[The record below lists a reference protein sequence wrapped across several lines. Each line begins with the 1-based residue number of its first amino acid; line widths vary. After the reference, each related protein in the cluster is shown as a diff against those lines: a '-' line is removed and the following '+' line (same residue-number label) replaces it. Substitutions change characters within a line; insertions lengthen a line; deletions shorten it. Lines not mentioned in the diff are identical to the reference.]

1 MGPAPLRQ
9 RTALAVTATLAAS
22 ARATAKTAAVSAA
35 VSAVTATAALAL
47 TAPALATPAPTALAA
62 ATPALDARAPGAA
75 APGARPP
82 GAAAPGAPPPG
93 APAPPAPGASAP
105 PAFNAPAPDAPAPVA
120 PAPVAPPPDP
130 PAPSCGTAADGGFPL
145 ATRIHGGPDD
155 YAAGG
160 PLQAW
165 KLDLTNTTDA
175 SCTGVHPVLV
185 LADSDRDRALRPA
198 QIRFEF
204 YDEGSARWWPVAFET
219 TEEAENV
226 GVFADFGG
234 FAVPAGRTLTVP
246 VRLAFREDTAP
257 DEVVVSAAV
266 VQRRGADG
274 DWVGASGD
282 YRLTV
287 GPVAPDASG
296 TPEPTAEAAEPPGRT
311 PTEPKVPRSADT
323 AAPRPELARTGRE
336 SGEAALVLAPFAAAL
351 VLLGAALVRTARR
364 TALRT
369 ARSAVRSAA
378 RGSAP

>member
-1 MGPAPLRQ
+1 MPA
-9 RTALAVTATLAAS
+9 
-22 ARATAKTAAVSAA
+22 
-35 VSAVTATAALAL
+35 
-47 TAPALATPAPTALAA
+47 
-62 ATPALDARAPGAA
+62 
-75 APGARPP
+75 
-82 GAAAPGAPPPG
+82 
-93 APAPPAPGASAP
+93 
-105 PAFNAPAPDAPAPVA
+105 
-120 PAPVAPPPDP
+120 PDP

-165 KLDLTNTTDA
+165 KLDLTNATDA

-185 LADSDRDRALRPA
+185 LADRDRALRPA

-204 YDEGSARWWPVAFET
+204 YDAGSARWWPVVFET
-219 TEEAENV
+219 TEAAENV

-287 GPVAPDASG
+287 GPAAPDGSG
-296 TPEPTAEAAEPPGRT
+296 TPEPTAEAAEPPART
-311 PTEPKVPRSADT
+311 PAEPKPKVPKDADAT
-323 AAPRPELARTGRE
+323 APSRELAHTGRE
-336 SGEAALVLAPFAAAL
+336 SGEDALALAPFAAAL
-351 VLLGAALVRTARR
+351 ALLGAGLVRTARR
-364 TALRT
+364 TVRRT
-369 ARSAVRSAA
+369 ARSAVRGTAGGTV
-378 RGSAP
+378 RAPRRPRHP